1 MSALVKIG
9 LITDKYHLEK
19 KSTQFLKYC
28 KDYADISI
36 YIEEDYFLDFS
47 NYDFDENIFF
57 VKAKGDLVLNLIKF
71 IEQETD
77 IPVINSSK
85 SISLAFNRF
94 LNSVFL
100 RRAGIRIP
108 DFSLN
113 PVGISPPYKEY
124 IMKNI
129 IDQKN
134 YAFSPQIQKKGG
146 FLEVTDMRA
155 INESSGIKPKYTH
168 VYFQEF
174 IKSKWE
180 YKVYLFGDDI
190 FYFKQIPVLV
200 DPDKMKSRVEIEKD
214 IELTEI
220 AYKAAEAIGLKISS
234 MDFLKSKDGVYYLT
248 DINSS
253 PNFNYLKNGP
263 KIVGDY
269 IIRQAKS

>member
-1 MSALVKIG
+1 MSPLIKIG

-19 KSTQFLKYC
+19 KATQFLKYC
-28 KDYADISI
+28 KNVADISI

-47 NYDFDENIFF
+47 KYNFDENIFL
-57 VKAKGDLVLNLIKF
+57 VKSKGDLVINLIKL

-77 IPVINSSK
+77 IPVINSSS

-100 RRAGIRIP
+100 RRAGIRVP
-108 DFSLN
+108 DFTLN
-113 PVGISPPYKEY
+113 PAGFSPPYKEY

-146 FLEVTDMRA
+146 YLKVIDMRA
-155 INESSGIKPKYTH
+155 SNESSGINPKYSH
-168 VYFQEF
+168 VYYQDFV
-174 IKSKWE
+174 KSIWE
-180 YKVYLFGDDI
+180 YKVYLIGDDI
-190 FYFKQIPVLV
+190 FYYKQIPVLV
-200 DPDKMKSRVEIEKD
+200 NPDKMKSRIEIDKD

-220 AYKAAEAIGLKISS
+220 AYKAADAIGLKISS
-234 MDFLKSKDGVYYLT
+234 MDFLRSKNGVYYLT

-269 IIRQAKS
+269 LIKQAKS

>member
-1 MSALVKIG
+1 VSALVKIG

>member
-1 MSALVKIG
+1 MSALIKIG

-19 KSTQFLKYC
+19 KSSQFLKYC
-28 KDYADISI
+28 KNLADISI

-47 NYDFDENIFF
+47 NYDFDENVFF

-77 IPVINSSK
+77 IPVINSSR

-94 LNSVFL
+94 LNSVYL
-100 RRAGIRIP
+100 RKAGIRVP
-108 DFSLN
+108 DFTLN
-113 PVGISPPYKEY
+113 PVEILPPYKEY

-146 FLEVTDMRA
+146 FLKVTDMRA
-155 INESSGIKPKYTH
+155 IEESSGIKPKYTH
-168 VYFQEF
+168 VYFQDF
-174 IKSKWE
+174 VKSKWE

-220 AYKAAEAIGLKISS
+220 AYKAAEAIGLKICSL
-234 MDFLKSKDGVYYLT
+234 DFLKSKEGVYYLT

>member
-1 MSALVKIG
+1 VSPLIKIG

-28 KDYADISI
+28 KNFAKISI
-36 YIEEDYFLDFS
+36 YTEEDYFLDFS
-47 NYDFDENIFF
+47 NYIFNENIFF
-57 VKAKGDLVLNLIKF
+57 VKAKGDLVINLIKL
-71 IEQETD
+71 IEQETS
-77 IPVINSSK
+77 IPVINSSS

-108 DFSLN
+108 DFTLN
-113 PVGISPPYKEY
+113 PVGISPPYNEY

-134 YAFSPQIQKKGG
+134 YTFSPQIQKGKG
-146 FLEVTDMRA
+146 FLKVTDMRA
-155 INESSGIKPKYTH
+155 IEESRGIKPKYTH
-168 VYFQEF
+168 VYFQDF

-180 YKVYLFGDDI
+180 YKVYLIGDDI

-200 DPDKMKSRVEIEKD
+200 DPDKMKSRVEIKKKL
-214 IELTEI
+214 ELTEI
-220 AYKAAEAIGLKISS
+220 AYKATEAIGLKISS
-234 MDFLKSKDGVYYLT
+234 MDFLKSKEGVYYLT

>member
-1 MSALVKIG
+1 VNSLIKIG

-19 KSTQFLKYC
+19 KSTQFLEYC
-28 KDYADISI
+28 KNHAEISI
-36 YIEEDYFLDFS
+36 YLEEDYFLDFS
-47 NYDFDENIFF
+47 NYTFDENIFF
-57 VKAKGDLVLNLIKF
+57 VKAKGDLIINLVKM
-71 IEQETD
+71 IEHETK
-77 IPVINSSK
+77 IPIINSSR

-100 RRAGIRIP
+100 RKAGILVP
-108 DFSLN
+108 DFTLN
-113 PVGISPPYKEY
+113 PVGISPSYKEY

-134 YAFSPQIQKKGG
+134 YAFTPQIQKKGG
-146 FLEVTDMRA
+146 FLKVTDKRA
-155 INESSGIKPKYTH
+155 IEESSGTKPKYTH
-168 VYFQEF
+168 VYYQDFV
-174 IKSKWE
+174 KSRWE
-180 YKVYLFGDDI
+180 YKVYLIGEDI

-200 DPDKMKSRVEIEKD
+200 DPDKIKSRIEIEKN

-220 AYKAAEAIGLKISS
+220 AYKAAEIIGLKICSI
-234 MDFLKSKDGVYYLT
+234 DFLKAKTGVFYLT

-269 IIRQAKS
+269 LIRQAKI

>member
-1 MSALVKIG
+1 VSPLIKIG
-9 LITDKYHLEK
+9 LITDRYHLEN
-19 KSTQFLKYC
+19 KSIQFLKYC
-28 KDYADISI
+28 KKFAEITI

-57 VKAKGDLVLNLIKF
+57 VKAKGDLVINLIKL
-71 IEQETD
+71 IEQETS
-77 IPVINSSK
+77 IPVINSSS

-108 DFSLN
+108 DFTLN
-113 PVGISPPYKEY
+113 PVGISPPYNEY

-134 YAFSPQIQKKGG
+134 YAFRPQIQKKKG
-146 FLEVTDMRA
+146 FLKVTDMRA
-155 INESSGIKPKYTH
+155 IDESSGIKPKYTH
-168 VYFQEF
+168 VYFQDF

-180 YKVYLFGDDI
+180 YKVYLIGDDI

-200 DPDKMKSRVEIEKD
+200 DPDKIKSRVEIEKNL
-214 IELTEI
+214 ELTEI
-220 AYKAAEAIGLKISS
+220 AYKATEAIGLKISS
-234 MDFLKSKDGVYYLT
+234 MDFLKSKEGVYYLT